1 MRGHGIRWRRFLLA
15 WAATSVVT
23 LVADVVLNA
32 VVFRDVYGR
41 AAPFL
46 LPAAEL
52 NARVALGWLA
62 LLAIV
67 AAMGLLFAQ
76 GGWRG
81 ARSGLRFGALLAIA
95 GVAGVA
101 GIASIVPWPAELL
114 VAIGVQQAVNALL
127 LGLLFGWLY
136 PETGAGTGVAVRQ
149 AGSMS
154 AS

>member
-1 MRGHGIRWRRFLLA
+1 MGGHGIRWRRFLLA
-15 WAATSVVT
+15 WAATSAVT

-41 AAPFL
+41 AASFL
-46 LPAAEL
+46 LAAAEL

-81 ARSGLRFGALLAIA
+81 ARGGLRFGALLAIA

-127 LGLLFGWLY
+127 LGLVFGWLY
-136 PETGAGTGVAVRQ
+136 PGRSVAARQGGA
-149 AGSMS
+149 MP